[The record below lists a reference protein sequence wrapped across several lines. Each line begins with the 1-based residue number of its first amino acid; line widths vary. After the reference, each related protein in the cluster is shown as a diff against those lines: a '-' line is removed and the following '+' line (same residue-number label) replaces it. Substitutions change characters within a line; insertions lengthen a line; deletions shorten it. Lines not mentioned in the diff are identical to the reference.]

1 MTQLTKSEVCAEHPL
16 NSDADLYLAWT
27 EMQWIMDG
35 QVRETTMS
43 KEELCVVPEESHFVL
58 QI

>member
-1 MTQLTKSEVCAEHPL
+1 MTKSVVCAEHPL
-16 NSDADLYLAWT
+16 KSDKDLSWT

-35 QVRETTMS
+35 QVRETIMS